1 MEERIRNLIEM
12 YMEGRTSLED
22 EKVLHDYFCG
32 NEVAEDLLPYKEMFV
47 VIDEDIMALQDIA
60 REPHSQK
67 RAAKHATLF
76 WTVSVA
82 ASLLLLFTFAWQKG
96 CECPIDEKSA
106 AAKAFAEVVSADSV
120 SVRQQMPRDEETVG
134 NERHLAKS
142 IMPDAHVEKAT
153 PPQAETVEQQ
163 PENADAA
170 ERTELEGVSYCD
182 SGDEE
187 SEAIRRYEL
196 MLVEYR
202 LKAMDEA
209 AAISMVCN
217 DGVDSGG
224 CEFSEI

>member
-1 MEERIRNLIEM
+1 MEERIRNLTEM
-12 YMEGRTSLED
+12 FMEGRTSPED
-22 EKVLHDYFCG
+22 EKVLHDYFRG
-32 NEVAEDLLPYKEMFV
+32 KEVAEDLLPYKEMFV
-47 VIDEDIMALQDIA
+47 VIDEDIMELQSIVK
-60 REPHSQK
+60 EPRCQK
-67 RAAKHATLF
+67 RAAKHAALF

-82 ASLLLLFTFAWQKG
+82 ASLLLLFTFAWQTG
-96 CECPIDEKSA
+96 DERPADEKSA
-106 AAKAFAEVVSADSV
+106 ATKAFAEVVSADSS
-120 SVRQQMPRDEETVG
+120 SVRQQMPRDEQTVG

-153 PPQAETVEQQ
+153 PPQAETVEQL

-170 ERTELEGVSYCD
+170 ERWEHESVSYCD

-196 MLVEYR
+196 MLVEHR

-209 AAISMVCN
+209 AAVSMVCN

>member
-1 MEERIRNLIEM
+1 MHMWKKQR
-12 YMEGRTSLED
+12 
-22 EKVLHDYFCG
+22 
-32 NEVAEDLLPYKEMFV
+32 
-47 VIDEDIMALQDIA
+47 
-60 REPHSQK
+60 PHRLRRWNSS
-67 RAAKHATLF
+67 R
-76 WTVSVA
+76 
-82 ASLLLLFTFAWQKG
+82 
-96 CECPIDEKSA
+96 
-106 AAKAFAEVVSADSV
+106 
-120 SVRQQMPRDEETVG
+120 
-134 NERHLAKS
+134 
-142 IMPDAHVEKAT
+142 
-153 PPQAETVEQQ
+153 
-163 PENADAA
+163 ENADAA